1 MHCPDLCLISSLSR
15 VLFIMP
21 DSVTSVS
28 WIHVLYVKG
37 EHSGIQEQYC
47 VVHVKQIY
55 IIIAQGFCWM
65 TSKSAL
71 SDGNWFCRLCVE
83 GFFPFNHFYDDNDF
97 LKCIEELSKSSDIT
111 ARLHNSTKVFNPF
124 DINEDNNDI
133 IEYHGDIDPDIC
145 YFNEYSYKLFENCNY
160 YTDDS
165 FNKYLAK
172 HAISNNSFSVAH
184 LNIRSIPANFS
195 AFLSFIDSLD
205 HCFTVIGLSETWLNP
220 SNVSTYGIS
229 GYNHVYQTRCTSRGG
244 GVSLFVSEK
253 IVYSEMS
260 DYCMV
265 NDYIESL
272 FVKITNNG
280 MAFVPGVVYR
290 PPNSNVIQFNETLND
305 ILAQVSHMPCYIM
318 GDYNIDLL
326 KHELHQ
332 PMENFLKP
340 CIQTLYCLWFSN
352 QSEKQQLLPLS

>member
-37 EHSGIQEQYC
+37 EHSGIREQYC
-47 VVHVKQIY
+47 HSCKADIHYNCSVLLLDD
-55 IIIAQGFCWM
+55 FE
-65 TSKSAL
+65 SAL

-83 GFFPFNHFYDDNDF
+83 GFVRFNHFYDDDDF

-124 DINEDNNDI
+124 DINEDDNDI
-133 IEYHGDIDPDIC
+133 IEYNGDIDPDKC

-165 FNKYLAK
+165 YNKYLAK
-172 HAISNNSFSVAH
+172 HAISSNSCSVAH

-220 SNVSTYGIS
+220 SNVSTYGTC
-229 GYNHVYQTRCTSRGG
+229 GYNHAYQTRCTSRSG

-253 IVYSEMS
+253 NVYSEMS
-260 DYCMV
+260 EYCMV

-272 FVKITNNG
+272 FVKITTNG
-280 MAFVPGVVYR
+280 VAFVIGVVYR
-290 PPNSNVIQFNETLND
+290 SPNSKLLSSLMKLCMICLHRYLTCLVI
-305 ILAQVSHMPCYIM
+305 
-318 GDYNIDLL
+318 
-326 KHELHQ
+326 
-332 PMENFLKP
+332 
-340 CIQTLYCLWFSN
+340 
-352 QSEKQQLLPLS
+352 